1 MGWLARAVLVL
12 VQGVALLAALT
23 ASSPSRG
30 DELEYPVKA
39 EFIERFT
46 RFVDW
51 PLQTFAGAEGP
62 FVLCIAGETPMEPH
76 LERLARERRIKD
88 RAVEIRRLKING
100 DTNGCHVLF
109 IGASERPRLKAIL
122 SRVSGRP
129 VLTVADS
136 EGFAQ
141 QGVLI
146 NLIVDDEG
154 HVRFEICSTQLRKS
168 GLNISAQLLR
178 LARLVEEQQP

>member
-1 MGWLARAVLVL
+1 MPLGMGWLARVSLGLLLVA
-12 VQGVALLAALT
+12 GVSAAM
-23 ASSPSRG
+23 PSHA

-51 PLQTFAGAEGP
+51 PLSTFNGGDGT
-62 FVLCIAGETPMEPH
+62 FVLCVIGDSPMEPH
-76 LERLARERRIKD
+76 LLRLARERRIKD
-88 RAVEIRRLKING
+88 RPVELRHLKASS
-100 DTNGCHVLF
+100 DLTGCHVLF
-109 IGASERPRLKAIL
+109 IAPGERPRLKSIL
-122 SRVSGRP
+122 ARAQGHP
-129 VLTVADS
+129 VLPIGDA

-146 NLIVDDEG
+146 NLVLDEEG
-154 HVRFEICSTQLRKS
+154 HVRFEICQTQLRRS

-178 LARLVEEQQP
+178 LARLVEEQP